1 MATKKKTKKSAK
13 QKNRSWSEQELN
25 VFASVLSSNDKR
37 DRLWALTLETMAL
50 KKTANENVFE
60 KIREEFK
67 DSLAGE
73 EGSDVYPFSIDQLR
87 RKYKWLK
94 NEWKTINDKH
104 QNQSR

>member
-1 MATKKKTKKSAK
+1 MENQNGHEEEDEECEAK
-13 QKNRSWSEQELN
+13 EQVVEWTRVKRQKDSP
-25 VFASVLSSNDKR
+25 
-37 DRLWALTLETMAL
+37 WAVTLETMAL

-73 EGSDVYPFSIDQLR
+73 DGSDVYPFSIDQLR